1 MNNIQRELN
10 RKKYILYRIM
20 KQQDKRKDLSYKTDK
35 ELVLIKEIKELE
47 RRIKNEKEIC
57 IKKVG

>member
-1 MNNIQRELN
+1 MKTIESELN
-10 RKKYILYRIM
+10 RKKYILYRLM

-57 IKKVG
+57 IKKMG

>member
-1 MNNIQRELN
+1 MKSIVKEINK
-10 RKKYILYRIM
+10 KKYLLFRIM
-20 KQQDKRKDLSYKTDK
+20 KEQDKRKDLSYKTDK

-57 IKKVG
+57 IKKLD

>member
-1 MNNIQRELN
+1 MLTIERELN
-10 RKKYILYRIM
+10 RKKYILYRLM
-20 KQQDKRKDLSYKTDK
+20 KQQDKRKNLSYKVDE

-57 IKKVG
+57 IKRVG

>member
-1 MNNIQRELN
+1 MLAIERELN
-10 RKKYILYRIM
+10 RKKYILYRLM

-47 RRIKNEKEIC
+47 RRIENEKEIC
-57 IKKVG
+57 IKEVG

>member
-1 MNNIQRELN
+1 MLTIERELN
-10 RKKYILYRIM
+10 KKKYILYRIM

-57 IKKVG
+57 IKKMG

>member
-1 MNNIQRELN
+1 MNNIQRELS
-10 RKKYILYRIM
+10 RKKYILYRLM
-20 KQQDKRKDLSYKTDK
+20 KAQDKRKDLSYKTDK

-57 IKKVG
+57 IKEVG

>member
-1 MNNIQRELN
+1 MLTIERELN

-57 IKKVG
+57 IKKMG

>member
-1 MNNIQRELN
+1 MLTIERELN
-10 RKKYILYRIM
+10 RKKYILYRLM

-57 IKKVG
+57 IEKVG

>member
-1 MNNIQRELN
+1 MRTIEIELN
-10 RKKYILYRIM
+10 RKRYILYRLM

-35 ELVLIKEIKELE
+35 ELELLKEIKKLE

-57 IKKVG
+57 IKKLG

>member
-1 MNNIQRELN
+1 MLAIERELN
-10 RKKYILYRIM
+10 RKKYILYRLM

-57 IKKVG
+57 IKKMG

>member
-1 MNNIQRELN
+1 MKTIRTEIN
-10 RKKYILYRIM
+10 RKKYILFRIM
-20 KQQDKRKDLSYKTDK
+20 KEQDKRKDLSYKTDK

-57 IKKVG
+57 IKKMG

>member
-1 MNNIQRELN
+1 MRTIEIELN
-10 RKKYILYRIM
+10 RKRYILYRLM

-57 IKKVG
+57 IEKVG

>member
-1 MNNIQRELN
+1 MLAIERELN
-10 RKKYILYRIM
+10 KKKYILYRIM

-57 IKKVG
+57 IKKMG

>member
-1 MNNIQRELN
+1 MRTIERELN

-20 KQQDKRKDLSYKTDK
+20 KEQEKRKDLSYKTDK

-57 IKKVG
+57 IEKVG

>member
-1 MNNIQRELN
+1 MLAIERELN
-10 RKKYILYRIM
+10 RKKYILYRLM

-35 ELVLIKEIKELE
+35 ELELLKEIKKLE

-57 IKKVG
+57 IKKLG

>member
-1 MNNIQRELN
+1 MLAIERELN

-57 IKKVG
+57 IKKMG

>member
-1 MNNIQRELN
+1 MLAIERELN
-10 RKKYILYRIM
+10 RKKYILYRLM

-57 IKKVG
+57 IKKLG

>member
-57 IKKVG
+57 IERVG

>member
-1 MNNIQRELN
+1 MLAIEREIN
-10 RKKYILYRIM
+10 RKKYILYRLM
-20 KQQDKRKDLSYKTDK
+20 KEQDKRKDLSYKTDK

>member
-1 MNNIQRELN
+1 MKTIESELN
-10 RKKYILYRIM
+10 RKKYILYRLM

-57 IKKVG
+57 IKRVG